1 MKVVIAPQ
9 TFRGGLPGMEVAKAI
24 HEGVVSGWP
33 GAETVLVPVADGG
46 DGTLDALVRSTGGT
60 QFVSRVRG
68 PLQEPVSAVWGVM
81 GDGETA
87 VIEMSKASGLVLIP
101 HRRRNP
107 RITSTH
113 GTGELIAEALQRGY
127 RKIIVGMGGSATNDG
142 GVGMAQALGLHFLD
156 SSGNELS
163 PGGAALSKLAKIDTL
178 DRDVNISDASI
189 TAASDVSNPL
199 CGPRGASMVY
209 GPQKGATPEVASEL
223 DAALEHYARVIKRT
237 LGVDVKYIPGAGAA
251 GGLGAG
257 LIAFLDAEV
266 KSGADIVRDVLN
278 LNACLDLVIT
288 GEARVVSSTA
298 FDKAPVGVAKLA
310 KSRGIPVI
318 LLTGSLGTGYESV
331 YQHGVDG
338 VVAVLDRPM
347 RFDESLKRS
356 YVLLRGAAERTMHL
370 LRVGGKLPGDS
381 SPPLAEALE
390 QTGAI
395 GQDGSRDPG

>member
-1 MKVVIAPQ
+1 
-9 TFRGGLPGMEVAKAI
+9 MEVAKAI
-24 HEGVVSGWP
+24 QEGVVSGWP

-46 DGTLDALVRSTGGT
+46 DGTLDALVRSTGGE

-68 PLQEPVSAVWGVM
+68 PLQEQVSAVWGVM

-87 VIEMSKASGLVLIP
+87 VIEMSKASGLALIP
-101 HRRRNP
+101 HRRRDP
-107 RITSTH
+107 RVTSTH
-113 GTGELIAEALQRGY
+113 GTGELIAEALQKGF

-142 GVGMAQALGLHFLD
+142 GVGMAQALGVHFLD
-156 SSGNELS
+156 SSGNEIS
-163 PGGAALSKLAKIDTL
+163 PGGAALAKLAKIDTS

-199 CGPRGASMVY
+199 CGPGGASMVY
-209 GPQKGATPEVASEL
+209 GPQKGATPEVTSEL
-223 DAALEHYARVIKRT
+223 DAALEHYARVINRT
-237 LGVDVKYIPGAGAA
+237 LGLDVKDIPGAGAA

-266 KSGADIVRDVLN
+266 KSGADIVRDVLS
-278 LNACLDLVIT
+278 LDSYLDGADLVIT
-288 GEARVVSSTA
+288 GEGRVDSSTA

-310 KSRGIPVI
+310 KTRGIPVI

-356 YVLLRGAAERTMHL
+356 YVLLRSAAERTMHL
-370 LRVGGKLPGDS
+370 LRVGGKLPADS
-381 SPPLAEALE
+381 SLSIPGALE
-390 QTGAI
+390 QIHAFAE
-395 GQDGSRDPG
+395 DGNREPD